1 MSGRAGHSWKTVE
14 VSHRTA
20 AEGHRV
26 LIVAPY
32 GRDADS
38 VASVLTADGY
48 HAAAYLDLATVA
60 EAIGDDTGAVL
71 LTQEA
76 LREDL
81 TPLRLTLERQPAWS
95 DIPFILL
102 AAAHPGRGP
111 SIDAIRRT
119 LFEIATNA
127 IVLERPLGS
136 FSLISA
142 VAAAMRSRQK
152 QFEMR
157 DRLAELS
164 AGAQEL
170 SQRHK
175 QLAQSQIALKESE
188 SRFKAITDSIDQ
200 MVWSAQPDGAH
211 DYHNQRWY
219 DFTGAEPGSTDGE
232 AWARLVHPDDRE
244 RALEKWRQSLA
255 TGEPYHVEYRLR
267 GRNGL
272 YRWVLVRAQPMY
284 DDDDDAITRW
294 FGTSTDI
301 QEIVEAREV
310 INWSREELEK
320 MVRERTAELERAH
333 EIVRQSQKME
343 AVGKLT
349 GGIAHDFNNML
360 TGILGA
366 LEIVRRRIA
375 SQRYDDLTR
384 FMDAAVASAQRA
396 AALTQRLLAFSR
408 RQSLDAKPINVN
420 ALIGTVQVLLAR
432 SLGERISL
440 RIRLSEHDPIGV
452 TDANQLE
459 TAIINLAINA
469 RDAMPAGGALTIV
482 TGQADLT
489 DAKAAKAVGVAP
501 GRYII
506 VEIADTGVGMAPEV
520 LEKAFEPFFTTKPI
534 GQGTGLGLSMVY
546 GFVRQS
552 NGHVQINSRPGQGT
566 SVKLYLPA
574 AGDGVKVAAEDG
586 VQVAEALGHGETI
599 LVVEDD
605 QSVRLLVRE
614 VLEELGYAAIEAAEA
629 EAAIPILSSRR
640 PIDLMISDVG
650 LPDMNGRQLAEIA
663 RAHRPRLPILFVTGY
678 AENAAIRAG
687 FLGTNM
693 SMITKPFAFGGL
705 AAKVGEMLGRPNGAA
720 N

>member
-1 MSGRAGHSWKTVE
+1 

-32 GRDADS
+32 GRDSDS

-48 HAAAYLDLATVA
+48 QTAAYPDLTAIA
-60 EAIGDDTGAVL
+60 AAIGDDTGAVI

-76 LREDL
+76 LRRDL
-81 TPLRLTLERQPAWS
+81 APLRLALERQPAWS

-102 AAAHPGRGP
+102 AAAHHGRAP
-111 SIDAIRRT
+111 SVEAIRRT
-119 LFEIATNA
+119 LFDIATNV

-188 SRFKAITDSIDQ
+188 LRFKAITDSIDQ
-200 MVWSAQPDGAH
+200 MVWSAKPDGHH

-219 DFTGAEPGSTDGE
+219 EFTGAEPGSTDGE

-244 RALEKWRQSLA
+244 RVWKKWRQSLA
-255 TGEPYHVEYRLR
+255 TGEPYHIEHRLR
-267 GRNGL
+267 GRRGV
-272 YRWVLVRAQPMY
+272 YRWVLVRAQPVK
-284 DDDDDAITRW
+284 DDDGVIARW

-301 QEIVEAREV
+301 QQIVEAREV
-310 INWSREELEK
+310 LSWSREELEK
-320 MVRERTAELERAH
+320 MVKDRTEELERAH
-333 EIVRQSQKME
+333 EIMRQSQKME

-366 LEIVRRRIA
+366 VEIVRRRIEA
-375 SQRYDDLTR
+375 KRYDDLTR
-384 FMDAAVASAQRA
+384 FMEAAVISAQRA

-408 RQSLDAKPINVN
+408 RQSLDAKPTNINELV
-420 ALIGTVQVLLAR
+420 GSVQMLLAR

-440 RIRLSEHDPIGV
+440 QTRLCEHELVGV
-452 TDANQLE
+452 TDGNQLE
-459 TAIINLAINA
+459 TAVINLAVNA
-469 RDAMPAGGALTIV
+469 RDAMPEGGALTIA
-482 TGQADLT
+482 TDIADLT
-489 DAKAAKAVGVAP
+489 NAKAAKAIGVTP
-501 GRYII
+501 GRYI
-506 VEIADTGVGMAPEV
+506 VLEIADTGVGMAPEV
-520 LEKAFEPFFTTKPI
+520 LEKACEPFFTTKPI

-546 GFVRQS
+546 GFVKQS
-552 NGHVQINSRPGQGT
+552 NGQIQIDSRSGAGT

-574 AGDGVKVAAEDG
+574 AGDGVKAVAKDG
-586 VQVAEALGHGETI
+586 ARADATRGHGETI

-614 VLEELGYAAIEAAEA
+614 ALEELGYAAIVAAEA

-663 RAHRPRLPILFVTGY
+663 RAHRPRMPILFVTGY
-678 AENAAIRAG
+678 AENAAIRAS
-687 FLGTNM
+687 FLGANM

-705 AAKVGEMLGRPNGAA
+705 AAKVGEMLGRAAGATI
-720 N
+720 